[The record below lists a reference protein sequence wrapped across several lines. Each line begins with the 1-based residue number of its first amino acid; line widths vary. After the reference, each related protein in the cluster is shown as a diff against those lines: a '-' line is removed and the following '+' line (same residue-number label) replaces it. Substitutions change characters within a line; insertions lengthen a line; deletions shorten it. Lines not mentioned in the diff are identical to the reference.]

1 MRRYSPVIILIV
13 AIGCVF
19 TLSKVYKT
27 ELDALHANK
36 KSNANNSDNKDIAL
50 SSIKE
55 SFDMFLN
62 FDANLK
68 KKKEQGQGHIK
79 NNNSKKNE
87 SIISQPILDTV
98 IKNDT
103 NSSPIFMLEDII
115 KNENLISTN

>member
-19 TLSKVYKT
+19 TLSKVYET

-36 KSNANNSDNKDIAL
+36 KPNANNSDNKDIAL

-55 SFDMFLN
+55 SFNIFLN
-62 FDANLK
+62 FDVNLK
-68 KKKEQGQGHIK
+68 KKKEDGDIK
-79 NNNSKKNE
+79 KIE

-98 IKNDT
+98 IKKDT
-103 NSSPIFMLEDII
+103 NSSPILMLDDLV
-115 KNENLISTN
+115 KKENLISTN